1 MKELKRILPYLKEH
15 KLKVWIIC
23 LGSMV
28 FGMLRLVDPYI
39 YKVIVDEVLLKSF
52 AGNTQPEVIFR
63 IVLWSCLAIFLLR
76 ISSSLIQAYYTYLS
90 MEVTSKV
97 EMKMFRDALAHLQ
110 SLDMTFHHSRNSGE
124 TLEKIS
130 RGIDS
135 ITNILHGDIAKFFL
149 PSFFNIVCLTVWIFY
164 VEWPLAI
171 AATFFIPFHLY
182 FSLKKAK
189 PIYQEQWEINK
200 AYERIYHRAF
210 EGIYNIEA
218 VTSFTASPQE
228 LEQFDR
234 ERNPALLR
242 QMKIA
247 RWWRVLGFSTSF
259 FEVIGRIA
267 VLFTG
272 TWLVI
277 NKQVTPGDIV
287 MFLAYIG
294 MLYQPV
300 MEMITISVAMQQ
312 GLSRMQR
319 FFDILDTKPN
329 VYDLPGAVEMPPLK
343 HAIELKNVS
352 FTYDGSDGSS
362 EVIQNV
368 NLTITAGQKIAVV
381 GPTGAGKS
389 TLANLIQ
396 RFYDPT
402 AGLIIADGTDLR
414 KITLR
419 SLHQEITIVPQQAL
433 LFSRSILENIA
444 YGQENPD
451 EARVREAAKVAN
463 ASAFIEEKPTK
474 YQTLIGE
481 RGIKLSGGEQQRIS
495 IARAVL
501 RNASVIIMDEA
512 TSHLDSYNES
522 LVQDALWRLI
532 ENKTAIIIAHRLST
546 VQRADAI
553 VVMDDGKVVDFGSHK
568 ELIKRCPLYKKLHG
582 LQFQIA

>member
-1 MKELKRILPYLKEH
+1 MNELSRILPYLKAH
-15 KLKVWIIC
+15 RWKVWVIC
-23 LGSMV
+23 LGSV
-28 FGMLRLVDPYI
+28 IFGILRLVDPYI
-39 YKVIVDEVLLKSF
+39 YKIIMDDVLVKSF
-52 AGNTQPEVIFR
+52 TGGAESATVFR
-63 IVLWSCLAIFLLR
+63 IVLNSCLAIFLLR
-76 ISSSLIQAYYTYLS
+76 IGSSLIQSYYTYLS

-110 SLDMTFHHSRNSGE
+110 VLDMTFHHSRNSGE
-124 TLEKIS
+124 TLEKVS

-149 PSFFNIVCLTVWIFY
+149 PSFFNIICLTVWIFL
-164 VEWPLAI
+164 VHWQLAV

-210 EGIYNIEA
+210 EGVYNIEA

-228 LEQFDR
+228 LKQFDR
-234 ERNPALLR
+234 ERQPALLR

-247 RWWRVLGFSTSF
+247 RWWRILGFSTSF
-259 FEVIGRIA
+259 FEVTGRIA
-267 VLFTG
+267 VIITG
-272 TWLVI
+272 TWLVTK
-277 NKQVTPGDIV
+277 KQVTPGDIV
-287 MFLAYIG
+287 MFLAYIN

-312 GLSRMQR
+312 SLSRMRR
-319 FFDILDTKPN
+319 FFDILDTQPKIH
-329 VYDLPGAVEMPPLK
+329 DLPGAVAMPPLR
-343 HAIELKNVS
+343 HTIEFKNVS
-352 FTYDGSDGSS
+352 FAYDGLTKVLHD
-362 EVIQNV
+362 I

-396 RFYDPT
+396 RYYDPSS
-402 AGLIIADGTDLR
+402 GLITTDGTDLR
-414 KITLR
+414 KLSLH

-433 LFSRSILENIA
+433 LFSRTVLENIA
-444 YGQENPD
+444 YGQEEPD
-451 EARVREAAKVAN
+451 EVAVKQAAIIAN
-463 ASAFIEEKPTK
+463 ANKFIEEKPQK
-474 YQTLIGE
+474 YLTLIGE
-481 RGIKLSGGEQQRIS
+481 RGVKLSGGEQQRVS

-501 RNASVIIMDEA
+501 RDASVIIMDEA

-522 LVQDALWRLI
+522 LVQEALWRLI
-532 ENKTAIIIAHRLST
+532 EGKTAIIIAHRLST
-546 VQRADAI
+546 VRKADAI
-553 VVMDDGKVVDFGSHK
+553 VVMDRGHVIDFGPHR

-582 LQFQIA
+582 LQFQVS